1 MSAALTR
8 RRFAWSLGA
17 AVCLP
22 RYARAAEWNQ
32 SSAFQAFYNL
42 DYDTAIE
49 SLERE
54 VRNSEGD
61 PGPYNH
67 LAYGVLYRALFRADA
82 LEGAVALSPKAFL
95 GKPKVPMDAGDR
107 ARFDRAL
114 ENARNLSWDR
124 LKKNPNNADA
134 LYTLGVSELH
144 RANLLFLVEKEWRPA
159 LKQAG
164 EARRLHN
171 QAYTRDQNLVDA
183 LLVPSVHEYVV
194 GSLPFYLKAIGFLV
208 GFSGDKSK
216 GVQGI
221 QQVARQGRRTR
232 VEARVLAAL
241 VERRE
246 HRPANALE
254 IMRGLAAEFP
264 SNHLYRMEVV
274 RLMAALKRHSEGET
288 ELQQLTHARYRH
300 LGKDKL
306 ELFRQEWQKLRRG

>member
-1 MSAALTR
+1 MRDAVSR
-8 RRFAWSLGA
+8 RRFALSVGA
-17 AVCLP
+17 VLCAP
-22 RYARAAEWNQ
+22 SAEWNQ
-32 SSAFQAFYNL
+32 STAFQAFYNL

-49 SLERE
+49 ALERE
-54 VRNSEGD
+54 MRNADGD

-114 ENARNLSWDR
+114 DNARNLSWER

-164 EARRLHN
+164 EARRLHSD
-171 QAYTRDQNLVDA
+171 AYARDKNLVDA
-183 LLVPSVHEYVV
+183 LLVPSVHEYVM
-194 GSLPFYLKAIGFLV
+194 GNLPLYLKAIGILV
-208 GFSGDKSK
+208 GFSGDKQK
-216 GVQGI
+216 GAQGI
-221 QQVARQGRRTR
+221 LQVARHGRRTR
-232 VEARVLAAL
+232 VEARVLSAL

-254 IMRGLAAEFP
+254 VMRSLAAEFP

-274 RLMAALKRHSEGET
+274 RLMADLKRHSDGDAEFR
-288 ELQQLTHARYRH
+288 QLTDARYKQ

-306 ELFRQEWQKLRRG
+306 EQFRQEWQKLRRG

>member
-1 MSAALTR
+1 M
-8 RRFAWSLGA
+8 G
-17 AVCLP
+17 AVCAP
-22 RYARAAEWNQ
+22 AAEWNQ
-32 SSAFQAFYNL
+32 STAFQAFYNL

-49 SLERE
+49 ALERE
-54 VRNSEGD
+54 ARNAEGD

-114 ENARNLSWDR
+114 EMAKNLSWER
-124 LKKNPNNADA
+124 LKKNPGQAEA

-144 RANLLFLVEKEWRPA
+144 RANLLFLVEKEWRAA

-164 EARRLHN
+164 EARRLHSE
-171 QAYTRDQNLVDA
+171 AYAKDPKLVDA

-194 GSLPFYLKAIGFLV
+194 GSLPFYLKAIGFWV
-208 GFSGDKSK
+208 GYRGDKAR
-216 GVQGI
+216 GAQGI
-221 QQVARQGRRTR
+221 VQVAQQGRRTR

-246 HRPANALE
+246 QRPGNALE
-254 IMRGLAAEFP
+254 MMKGLAAEFP
-264 SNHLYRMEVV
+264 GNHLYRMEVV
-274 RLMAALKRHSEGET
+274 RLLALLRRHNEGEA
-288 ELQQLTHARYRH
+288 ELRH
-300 LGKDKL
+300 LEHPRYKQLAKDKL
-306 ELFRQEWQKLRRG
+306 ERFRQEWQKLRQG

>member
-1 MSAALTR
+1 MRLGVTR
-8 RRFAWSLGA
+8 RRFALSAGA
-17 AVCLP
+17 VLCAP
-22 RYARAAEWNQ
+22 AAEWNQ
-32 SSAFQAFYNL
+32 SSAFRSFYNL
-42 DYDTAIE
+42 EYDNAIE
-49 SLERE
+49 ALERE
-54 VRNSEGD
+54 TRNSDGD

-114 ENARNLSWDR
+114 ENSRNLSWDR

-164 EARRLHN
+164 EARRLHSD
-171 QAYTRDQNLVDA
+171 AYARDKNLVDA
-183 LLVPSVHEYVV
+183 LLVPSVHEYVM
-194 GSLPFYLKAIGFLV
+194 GSLPFYLKALGFLV
-208 GFSGDKSK
+208 GFSGDKNK
-216 GVQGI
+216 GAQGI
-221 QQVARQGRRTR
+221 LQVARLGRRTR
-232 VEARVLAAL
+232 VEARVLSAL
-241 VERRE
+241 VDKRE

-254 IMRGLAAEFP
+254 TMRGLAAEFP

-274 RLMAALKRHSEGET
+274 RLLGDLKRHNEGEA
-288 ELQQLTHARYRH
+288 ELRQLGESRYRQ
-300 LGKDKL
+300 LAKDKL
-306 ELFRQEWQKLRRG
+306 EQFRQEWQKLRRG